1 MAAARGAAQYRL
13 PNTYPMAGAS
23 LRYRPRE
30 EKKLADTEVTEIPEE
45 APTPE
50 KRAKAQPSD
59 SSDEPAEKSGLSTA
73 ARRKARTGRAKHSKR
88 FLSLLKGLNTEAP
101 MEPDAALAK
110 VKELATAKFDETV
123 EAAINLGVDPRHGDQ
138 MVRGTTNLPHGT
150 GKSRVVWVFAR
161 GEKADDA
168 RAAGADV
175 VGAEDLVERIQKAG
189 GAECDLLVASPDMM
203 PLVGRLGQ
211 ILKARMPNPKAG
223 TVSPN
228 IGQVVRDIKGATR
241 SEYRVD
247 KNGIIHAAIGKAS
260 FPVEHLHANFSAL
273 VGALVKAKPPAA
285 KGKYL
290 KKITITSTMGPS
302 VQMDVAL
309 AAKLAEKV

>member
-1 MAAARGAAQYRL
+1 MA
-13 PNTYPMAGAS
+13 
-23 LRYRPRE
+23 E
-30 EKKLADTEVTEIPEE
+30 TEVTTPPAEE
-45 APTPE
+45 P
-50 KRAKAQPSD
+50 AKD
-59 SSDEPAEKSGLSTA
+59 SGEAAEKSGLSTA
-73 ARRKARTGRAKHSKR
+73 ARRQAKTGRAKHSKR
-88 FLSLLKGLNTEAP
+88 FLALTKGLNSETP
-101 MEPDAALAK
+101 LEPDAAFAK
-110 VKELATAKFDETV
+110 VKEFATAKFDETV

-161 GEKADDA
+161 GDKAEDA

-189 GAECDLLVASPDMM
+189 GADCDLLVASPDMM

-228 IGQVVRDIKGATR
+228 VGQVVRDIKGATR
-241 SEYRVD
+241 AEYRVD
-247 KNGIIHAAIGKAS
+247 KNGIIHAPIGKAS
-260 FPVEHLHANFSAL
+260 FPVEHLHANFAAL
-273 VGALVKAKPPAA
+273 VGALVKAKPASS

-290 KKITITSTMGPS
+290 KKITLTSTMGPS
-302 VQMDVAL
+302 VQMDVTL

>member
-1 MAAARGAAQYRL
+1 M
-13 PNTYPMAGAS
+13 
-23 LRYRPRE
+23 
-30 EKKLADTEVTEIPEE
+30 ADTEVTTAPAASPAPETEE
-45 APTPE
+45 A
-50 KRAKAQPSD
+50 
-59 SSDEPAEKSGLSTA
+59 AEKSGLSTA
-73 ARRKARTGRAKHSKR
+73 ARRKAKAGRAKHSKR
-88 FLSLLKGLNTEAP
+88 FLALAKGLKADALL
-101 MEPDAALAK
+101 EPDAALARI
-110 VKELATAKFDETV
+110 KELATAKFDETV

-189 GAECDLLVASPDMM
+189 GCDCDLLVATPDMM

-228 IGQVVRDIKGATR
+228 VAQVVKDIKGATR
-241 SEYRVD
+241 AEYRVD
-247 KNGIIHAAIGKAS
+247 KNGIIHAPIGKAS
-260 FPVEHLHANFSAL
+260 FPVEHLHANFVAL
-273 VGALVKAKPPAA
+273 VSALVKAKPAAA

-290 KKITITSTMGPS
+290 RKVTITSTMGPS
-302 VQMDVAL
+302 LQVDTVL
-309 AAKLAEKV
+309 AQKLAEKV